1 MNNLRHYLSAVA
13 AFTVWGFFPWV
24 LKSLSEYAPGEILY
38 FRILFA
44 AALLLVIVFGFRRNT
59 YRNDLTYLN
68 GQSRKV
74 RVNLIM
80 NLLIGGV
87 LLTVNWLIFIYTV
100 NEVNIRTA
108 SFSYLI
114 CPVLTAVMG
123 YLMLGERL
131 STLQWMA
138 VGLCAA
144 SCTMIGLSSVSE
156 LGYSF
161 TTALT
166 YGLYLVLQRKG
177 SQLDRIN
184 VLCVQILFSC
194 LLLNIFSPYLVE
206 TVPSTG
212 DFYITIVVI
221 AALFTVLPLF
231 LNLFALL
238 KVNSATVGILMYIN
252 PLFNFT
258 IAIFI
263 FNEQITTLQFVGY
276 MIILVALIMFNY
288 PYFAKVKAMV
298 RG

>member
-24 LKSLSEYAPGEILY
+24 LKSLSEYASGEILY

-44 AALLLVIVFGFRRNT
+44 AAILLVIVFGFRRNT
-59 YRNDLTYLN
+59 YRSDIQYLKSQLRN
-68 GQSRKV
+68 ARL
-74 RVNLIM
+74 NLIL
-80 NLLIGGV
+80 NLLAGGV
-87 LLTVNWLIFIYTV
+87 LLTINWLIFIYTV

-123 YLMLGERL
+123 YLLLGERL
-131 STLQWMA
+131 TKLQWTA

-177 SQLDRIN
+177 SHLDRIN

-263 FNEQITTLQFVGY
+263 FNEQITTLQLVGY